1 MFLKNNALIAIACI
15 GLFALSATTT
25 NHEKTVTSRVGWR
38 SIQGRGRFKRNA
50 LSDNIQMLL
59 DRTSPFA
66 RISNGITL
74 QTGLI
79 NGSINF
85 DEAIAE
91 ILNFGPVK
99 MSDVTGFKPDTVEA
113 LIAKLTEARGTI
125 DSTKETLDAEKQV
138 LAFDKIRKGS
148 NVSEKLEVTKEMQGY
163 FTDVARFSSDFNFD
177 SFTELAGNFTVFS
190 DALVRIQKIPEKR
203 IQQKRFEELAAFSD
217 VIFHSEIILNNMDA
231 VSAELKKYESIQS
244 GVEKLKPFQS
254 FIDIMKSR
262 GKLVAFDKVQSN
274 LKTFL
279 DLVSIHK
286 AAENPLTSI
295 RNLVIARL
303 FPLRADRKHTSGFPN
318 GYSDIEKL
326 MSDLQDSNLQK
337 TLKSPL
343 NQLND
348 GLKPLLMMPYKI
360 TEVNKKFEPFKSP
373 GFIWQLENLVAL
385 WSEISVTKEDSENVF
400 TAYKTSV
407 TAIPNTILDPLKTYL
422 NEVKQ
427 FSTSISMLSELTTG
441 SEEFKNALKEFRSI
455 FKFADISTP
464 QKEEEEGVI
473 KNLRD
478 NKSLEKF
485 VPIYQKMSEKIKNV
499 TGIDYQ
505 GAAKN
510 ITQTSL
516 DTFLNTKEVNAELT
530 QQDTIQK
537 LGDSAE
543 QVSMVIRMISQ
554 LRDFNKDPKP
564 VSELKTIV
572 AAISE
577 VSAEMKKLGGVV
589 GEMKAMDSSKEVA
602 ELNKFKDN
610 NPEAFLKVVHGIHK
624 AWEFLKEKKSLEKL
638 QLADGVLKTEVGKL
652 TDPNL
657 KNEVLSSW
665 GDLKTLEDGM
675 KQMESVNSK
684 LDISKSKSIHDD
696 SKLFKEFK
704 SIRDV
709 AFDGVNKKKALSL
722 LALNNL
728 NTLNDA
734 KESINNLE
742 SLDLKFSKFKSSFP
756 SARVAFQNFY
766 SVLGSFLNPDVD
778 LPNQSIGSSTEG
790 AAAAEIDW
798 PKWVIICCGVGL
810 VISLVFG
817 VVAYKKGWCRKPPP
831 NDVEEGD
838 ETTPLE
844 SITPNNDG
852 DKPKKEEVGVP
863 KEPDGGEKEKNSK
876 IDKGK
881 DEKNKNEKTE
891 IPKTEGTKEKSK
903 EQKVEIPKAEE
914 KKNDK
919 EVKEKPKNEKDSK
932 SSKPVKPKDNTT
944 TDALKKGSKNDEKA
958 GQKVEKTRTETEDA
972 EEAKQDEL
980 NPTFVVKDKEKLVKH
995 MKAHSDLAPDDVY
1008 KIAFNSLE
1016 GERMKSMSH
1025 DFVKEA
1031 QKILPKE
1038 KQRQFKYSPVN
1049 KIRVPKD
1056 KTTSKRIPIHA
1067 TEMIGHNKRV
1077 VITQAPQKGD
1087 KSGIMF
1093 DTCDDYLDMII
1104 NTGATLGIVIMEM
1117 NELED
1122 ETFHNYI
1129 PKKVGQSLTI
1139 GNHQIRLD
1147 SETDVFPGLN
1157 EKHIITRELQITDKS
1172 GKTRALTLYQY
1183 IMWPAKNIPQV
1194 NHASIYLLFQKV
1206 KGTDTPVIVH
1216 SMNGTD
1222 RAMALV
1228 GMFMTFD
1235 YFAEAPNSRVMADVL
1250 PWLRRFRP
1258 GCIRYISMMMWLH
1271 MGITYIYIKEHIE
1284 VENDRQAALKKY
1296 ERDYEVMYEMRNNPE
1311 KMPEMEKDRREIL
1324 KKTTEQ
1330 PAIPFEF

>member
-15 GLFALSATTT
+15 GLLALSATIT
-25 NHEKTVTSRVGWR
+25 NHEKT
-38 SIQGRGRFKRNA
+38 A
-50 LSDNIQMLL
+50 PPDNIQILL

-99 MSDVTGFKPDTVEA
+99 MSDVTGFKPDTVNA
-113 LIAKLTEARGTI
+113 LIAKLTEVRGTI
-125 DSTKETLDAEKQV
+125 DSTQETLDAEKQV

-148 NVSEKLEVTKEMQGY
+148 NVSEKLEVTKKMQGY
-163 FTDVARFSSDFNFD
+163 FTDVATFSTDFNFTSVAD
-177 SFTELAGNFTVFS
+177 LAERFKEFS
-190 DALVRIQKIPEKR
+190 EGLDGIQKVSSTK
-203 IQQKRFEELAAFSD
+203 ELQERVTAQLAFIK
-217 VIFHSEIILNNMDA
+217 VINNFDNISNKMA
-231 VSAELKKYESIQS
+231 TVSVELKKYESVQT
-244 GVEKLKPFQS
+244 GVEKLKPFQT

-262 GKLVAFDKVQSN
+262 GKSVAFDKVQSN

-279 DLVSIHK
+279 DLVSVHK

-348 GLKPLLMMPYKI
+348 GLKPLLMIPYKI
-360 TEVNKKFEPFKSP
+360 AEVNKKFETLKSP
-373 GFIWQLENLVAL
+373 DFIWQLESLVAL
-385 WSEISVTKEDSENVF
+385 WSKISVTKEEKDNVF
-400 TAYKTSV
+400 TAYKASV
-407 TAIPNTILDPLKTYL
+407 TAIPDTILDPLKTYL
-422 NEVKQ
+422 KQIQQ
-427 FSTSISMLSELTTG
+427 FSTSTSTLSDLTTN
-441 SEEFKNALKEFRSI
+441 SEEFKNALKEFKSQLT
-455 FKFADISTP
+455 FADIKKPTETEVP
-464 QKEEEEGVI
+464 EVM

-478 NKSLEKF
+478 TKALEKF

-510 ITQTSL
+510 INRASL
-516 DTFLNTKEVNAELT
+516 ITFLGTQEVKDELN
-530 QQDTIQK
+530 QQENIQK
-537 LGDSAE
+537 LGKGAE
-543 QVSMVIRMISQ
+543 QVSVGIRMISQ

-564 VSELKTIV
+564 LSELKTIV

-589 GEMKAMDSSKEVA
+589 GEMKTMSSTKEVA

-610 NPEAFLKVVHGIHK
+610 NPEAFLKVMHGIHK

-638 QLADGVLKTEVGKL
+638 QQADGVLKTEVGKL

-675 KQMESVNSK
+675 KQVESVNSK
-684 LDISKSKSIHDD
+684 LDMSKSKSIHDD
-696 SKLFKEFK
+696 SRVLEEFK
-704 SIRDV
+704 SIEDV
-709 AFDGVNKKKALSL
+709 VFDGENKKKALGL

-728 NTLNDA
+728 NTPSGA
-734 KESINNLE
+734 EESINNLE
-742 SLDLKFSKFKSSFP
+742 SLDLKFSKFKSSFA
-756 SARVAFQNFY
+756 SARAAFENFY

-778 LPNQSIGSSTEG
+778 LPNQSIRSSTEG
-790 AAAAEIDW
+790 AAAAGPNWQLIGGCVVGALIFIVF
-798 PKWVIICCGVGL
+798 VIVGWN
-810 VISLVFG
+810 
-817 VVAYKKGWCRKPPP
+817 KRWCRKPPP

-838 ETTPLE
+838 ETTPPE
-844 SITPNNDG
+844 SIIPNNDG
-852 DKPKKEEVGVP
+852 DKHKKEESWG
-863 KEPDGGEKEKNSK
+863 
-876 IDKGK
+876 
-881 DEKNKNEKTE
+881 
-891 IPKTEGTKEKSK
+891 
-903 EQKVEIPKAEE
+903 
-914 KKNDK
+914 
-919 EVKEKPKNEKDSK
+919 KDSK

-958 GQKVEKTRTETEDA
+958 GQKVDKTRTETEDA

-995 MKAHSDLAPDDVY
+995 MKAHSDLGPDDVY

-1087 KSGIMF
+1087 KSGIML
-1093 DTCDDYLDMII
+1093 DTCEDYLNMII
-1104 NTGATLGIVIMEM
+1104 NTEATLGIVIMEM

-1139 GNHQIRLD
+1139 GNHQIRMA

-1157 EKHIITRELQITDKS
+1157 EKHIITRELEITDKS

-1206 KGTDTPVIVH
+1206 KRTETPVIVH

-1250 PWLRRFRP
+1250 PWLRRYRP

-1271 MGITYIYIKEHIE
+1271 MGITYIYIQEHIE
-1284 VENDRQAALKKY
+1284 IEHDRQAALKKY
-1296 ERDYEVMYEMRNNPE
+1296 EKNYEIMYEMRNNLE
-1311 KMPEMEKDRREIL
+1311 KMPEMEKDRREL
-1324 KKTTEQ
+1324 QKKTTGQ